1 MRCPWCSHPDD
12 KVVDSRPAADGTTIR
27 RRRQCL
33 RCGKRFTT
41 FERVEDAGLL
51 VVKRGGDKEPFDRGK
66 VVAGVLKAVKNR
78 PVTDAQVEHLVDR
91 VEERLRRRGPVVTS
105 QEVGLEVLTML
116 RRLDDVAY
124 MRFASVY
131 KDFQEI
137 SDFEREVGL
146 LLQKRDGGQG
156 KARPG
161 AVVAPDHNM

>member
-1 MRCPWCSHPDD
+1 
-12 KVVDSRPAADGTTIR
+12 
-27 RRRQCL
+27 
-33 RCGKRFTT
+33 
-41 FERVEDAGLL
+41 VEDAGLL
-51 VVKRGGDKEPFDRGK
+51 VVKRGGDKEPFDRAK

-78 PVTDAQVEHLVDR
+78 PVSETQVEQLVDR

-146 LLQKRDGGQG
+146 LLQKRDGGLR
-156 KARPG
+156 KS
-161 AVVAPDHNM
+161 APERTASPNHNM